1 MSVVK
6 EAGHVLPCLLV
17 SDFVWPNNVVSNFIQ
32 VSVSWDSATLTV
44 YVHSC

>member
-6 EAGHVLPCLLV
+6 EVGHVLPCLPV
-17 SDFVWPNNVVSNFIQ
+17 SHSVWPYKVVSNFLQ